1 MVIKNPLRVV
11 CIAGTASLLLDPSLL
26 AQEAVK
32 EAVSMQSGM
41 QETSA
46 AVQRRIDALDDETR
60 AMLNEYR
67 RTAAQINDLQA
78 YNEQLSRIVATQRG
92 ELADFERQFQEI
104 EITKRKIL
112 PLILRMIEVLG
123 DFIDIDMPF
132 LEKERSMRFQELK
145 TLMDR
150 PEVPTSEKYRR
161 VTEAYQIE
169 LEYGHTIEAYEAEI
183 KDEAGSRTVA
193 FLRYGRLGLYYMTLD
208 GLEIGYWDKT
218 ADDWVQLSNEYR
230 QPLDRALRI
239 ARKQLP
245 PDLIRLPV
253 PYPEDRT

>member
-11 CIAGTASLLLDPSLL
+11 CIAGTASLLLAPSLL

-32 EAVSMQSGM
+32 EAVSLQSGM

-46 AVQRRIDALDDETR
+46 SVQRRIDALDDETR

-67 RTAAQINDLQA
+67 QTAAQINDLQA

-123 DFIDIDMPF
+123 DFIEIDMPF
-132 LEKERSMRFQELK
+132 LEKERSMRLQELK

-150 PEVPTSEKYRR
+150 PEVPNSEKYRR

-169 LEYGHTIEAYEAEI
+169 LEYGHTIEAYEGEI

-245 PDLIRLPV
+245 PDLTRLPV